1 MNNSAPSRGETEE
14 EKKERKK
21 QQLERRRV
29 PLDSWDYYLDNPE
42 LWDFADLNEDGLQK
56 GINAIFI
63 APHNIVPCWVEN
75 NSVQKFVE
83 LKLKMATLVQTL
95 AEIKE
100 FSEEPMPDDSQLA
113 AERKQAQ
120 KRAEKLQSSL
130 ISSCN
135 DLTTL
140 TVVPESCFGENFY
153 DNISMFLEKARQN
166 TKAKDKVE
174 KMKLQLSE
182 RGVVTQH
189 TSVNSDH
196 VKTQLPIFTG
206 DSSISILD
214 APGRLG
220 KGSLRTRESTDRYGE
235 Q

>member
-1 MNNSAPSRGETEE
+1 M
-14 EKKERKK
+14 
-21 QQLERRRV
+21 
-29 PLDSWDYYLDNPE
+29 
-42 LWDFADLNEDGLQK
+42 
-56 GINAIFI
+56 
-63 APHNIVPCWVEN
+63 
-75 NSVQKFVE
+75 QKFVE

-100 FSEEPMPDDSQLA
+100 FSEEPLPDDSQLA

-140 TVVPESCFGENFY
+140 TAIPESCFGENFY

-174 KMKLQLSE
+174 KMKSRLS
-182 RGVVTQH
+182 
-189 TSVNSDH
+189 
-196 VKTQLPIFTG
+196 
-206 DSSISILD
+206 
-214 APGRLG
+214 
-220 KGSLRTRESTDRYGE
+220 
-235 Q
+235 